1 MTRHIL
7 DIESLGPSVP
17 EALMDRA
24 EHWAKII
31 ESGKSVDQI
40 LKGKIFFNL
49 FFEDSTRT
57 RMSFELAAKRL
68 GADVINFA
76 ASSSSM
82 NKNESYY
89 DTLAN
94 LAAMRPDGVILRH
107 SEYNA
112 PRFAAGIF
120 KCPIINGGDSWRAHP
135 TQALIDALTMRR
147 VKGKISGL
155 TVAICGDIA
164 HSRVA
169 RSNYVLLT
177 RMGAKVRVVAPP
189 MLMPQEKEFSN
200 AERCD
205 SIEKG
210 IKDADII
217 MMLRLQKERMQV
229 GLIDSDTTYFKTY
242 GLTPERL
249 NLAKSDVYVMAP
261 GPINRGVEIS
271 DEVADDPQKSL
282 ILKQTALGVPVR
294 MATLEWACEKI

>member
-1 MTRHIL
+1 MSHHVL
-7 DIESLGPSVP
+7 DIESLGHGVP
-17 EALMDRA
+17 ETLMDRA
-24 EHWAKII
+24 EHWAKTLEQGEKI
-31 ESGKSVDQI
+31 ERI
-40 LKGKIFFNL
+40 LTGKIIMNL
-49 FFEDSTRT
+49 FFEESTRT

-76 ASSSSM
+76 TSTSSLK
-82 NKNESYY
+82 KNESYY

-94 LAAMRPDGVILRH
+94 LAAMAPDGVILRH

-135 TQALIDALTMRR
+135 TQALLDALTMRR
-147 VKGKISGL
+147 VKGRIAGL

-177 RMGAKVRVVAPP
+177 RLGAKVRIVAPP
-189 MLMPQEKEFSN
+189 MLMPQEKEFAQ

-205 SIEKG
+205 TIESG

-217 MMLRLQKERMQV
+217 MMLRLQKERMHA
-229 GLIDSDTTYFKTY
+229 GMIDSDTAYFNAY
-242 GLTPERL
+242 GLTPQRL
-249 NLAKSDVYVMAP
+249 ALAHPDVYVMHP
-261 GPINRGVEIS
+261 GPMNRGVEIS

-294 MATLEWACEKI
+294 MAVLEWACLR

>member
-1 MTRHIL
+1 MTHHML
-7 DIESLGPSVP
+7 DIESLAPGVV
-17 EALMDRA
+17 EDLMDRA
-24 EHWAKII
+24 EHWAAQLDA
-31 ESGKSVDQI
+31 GNPVPRVLD
-40 LKGKIFFNL
+40 GRIFFNL
-49 FFEDSTRT
+49 FFEESTRT

-76 ASSSSM
+76 ASSSSLK
-82 NKNESYY
+82 KNESYY

-120 KCPIINGGDSWRAHP
+120 KCPVINGGDSWRAHP
-135 TQALIDALTMRR
+135 TQALLDALTMRR
-147 VKGKISGL
+147 MKGKIAGL

-177 RMGAKVRVVAPP
+177 RLGAKVRIMAPP
-189 MLMPQEKEFSN
+189 MLMPQEKEFAQ

-205 SIEKG
+205 TLEKG

-217 MMLRLQKERMQV
+217 MMLRLQKERMQA
-229 GLIDSDTTYFKTY
+229 GMIDSDTAYHKAY

-249 NLAKSDVYVMAP
+249 ALAHPDVYVMHP
-261 GPINRGVEIS
+261 GPMNRGVEIS
-271 DEVADDPQKSL
+271 DEVADDPQRSL
-282 ILKQTALGVPVR
+282 ILRQTALGVPVR
-294 MATLEWACEKI
+294 MAVLEWACGKS